1 MKKEKKSINKFS
13 MISGD
18 YANQL
23 NIYKNG
29 AMYGAIA
36 GGLMA
41 IVFIKKY
48 YIGSIIAGA
57 IAGGYIA
64 TKIEE
69 PKKIF

>member
-1 MKKEKKSINKFS
+1 MKKDKKHIAKFS

-18 YANQL
+18 YAQQVD
-23 NIYKNG
+23 IYKKG
-29 AMYGAIA
+29 ALYGSVI
-36 GGLMA
+36 GGLVA

-48 YIGSIIAGA
+48 YIASIIAGA

-64 TKIEE
+64 NKIEE